1 MRLCLA
7 LAVGAVLVSAPAYAR
22 DDDRKKETQGAGTS
36 MDTGDPA
43 YTETSDEGPY
53 APGASK
59 KKKKAAAPAR
69 SKKAEEK
76 FEPRPRDPFVVFLEP
91 LVGFGSTRLP
101 APVTESSTGDATI
114 LALQLGGRYD
124 LTPKLS
130 LGLELGW
137 STASVETAPG
147 ASISAT
153 AFANPV
159 ILGEYRHALSLTTT
173 LPILAGIGI
182 PIGQGEP
189 SPGTSDRVGA
199 RHALVNALAD
209 AAYGLYEP
217 ELYQPERLPILLGVG
232 LRHEAKGLELHAS
245 TKFVFGIN
253 VGGQLQDPGYY
264 PTGTLNLNTVAIR
277 NVTLAGL
284 TLDVL
289 EKPDVWAGLDA
300 WLAYRLLDP
309 IEFESGATPPSDLQF
324 VLEPRVGARFDKI
337 RPSLGFILPL
347 GGQAGDIWAIRLHA
361 DYAF

>member
-1 MRLCLA
+1 M
-7 LAVGAVLVSAPAYAR
+7 SAPVYAQ
-22 DDDRKKETQGAGTS
+22 DDDRKKDEKTGTGTS

-53 APGASK
+53 KPGGVTK
-59 KKKKAAAPAR
+59 KKKGDAAPKVR
-69 SKKAEEK
+69 RGKKEK
-76 FEPRPRDPFVVFLEP
+76 FQPRPRDPFVVFLEP

-101 APVTESSTGDATI
+101 GPVTESSTGDATL
-114 LALQLGGRYD
+114 LAFQAGGRYD

-137 STASVETAPG
+137 STASVETTPG
-147 ASISAT
+147 ASVSAT

-159 ILGEYRHALSLTTT
+159 ILGEYRHSLSLATT
-173 LPILAGIGI
+173 LPLFAGLGI
-182 PIGQGEP
+182 PIGQGDP
-189 SPGTSDRVGA
+189 SPGTTDTVGA
-199 RHALVNALAD
+199 RQAGINALAD
-209 AAYGLYEP
+209 AAHGLLEP

-232 LRHEAKGLELHAS
+232 LRHEMKGLELHAW

-253 VGGQLQDPGYY
+253 VGGDLQDPSYF

-277 NVTLAGL
+277 NVTLVGL
-284 TLDVL
+284 TVDVL
-289 EKPDVWAGLDA
+289 EKPELWAGVDA
-300 WLAYRLLDP
+300 WLATRLIDP
-309 IEFESGATPPSDLQF
+309 IEFESGATQPSDLQF
-324 VLEPRVGARFDKI
+324 VIEPRIGARFGKI